1 MLLSQQCAQVAKKAK
16 KASISNSAA
25 SQEQGGLCFT
35 QQLSSVFSFGPFTRK
50 ALSCWSMS
58 RKGQQSCAGCGAQR
72 DGGG

>member
-1 MLLSQQCAQVAKKAK
+1 MLLSQQCAQVAK

-50 ALSCWSMS
+50 ALSFWSLS
-58 RKGQQSCAGCGAQR
+58 REGQKCGAGGGAQG
-72 DGGG
+72 DGGC